1 MTATTEN
8 ESREQQ
14 NSVYQRVQKN
24 GIFECGCDKKLDF
37 CTRNVQV
44 FGVQENGFLALRVKE
59 NWGCK
64 KTVTHELYHSKAR
77 EKLIL
82 Q

>member
-1 MTATTEN
+1 MYISACK
-8 ESREQQ
+8 
-14 NSVYQRVQKN
+14 KN
-24 GIFECGCDKKLDF
+24 GIFERGCDKKPDF

-64 KTVTHELYHSKAR
+64 KTVTHAEATANVGSNVLV
-77 EKLIL
+77 
-82 Q
+82 